1 MVAELPTQM
10 AVGDTTGARIG
21 VVTTVMA
28 VDAVAVQPVA
38 ELVPVT
44 TYVAVVPGEK
54 PTPFVTP
61 LVQL

>member
-1 MVAELPTQM
+1 M

>member
-10 AVGDTTGARIG
+10 ALGDTTGARTG

-28 VDAVAVQPVA
+28 LEAVAVQPVA

-44 TYVAVVPGEK
+44 MYVAVTAGEK
-54 PTPFVTP
+54 PTPFITP